1 MEDEVTLWVIPGFIV
16 KHNVNYLFKKTCKL
30 LPIFHLSKEIVS
42 GIILLFWHQQSSI
55 YLFPSCHYNYM
66 IAYNNI
72 EVVRRHQVVI
82 AWIRLRETKKL
93 REPKPGLQ
101 LTSVNSVMNCFCS
114 TIFDKTILAVFTFYT
129 CRLHKFLL
137 KTLCRLPFRKG
148 YLNHRFYVYTSS
160 AGSSSFRNLL

>member
-137 KTLCRLPFRKG
+137 KTLCRLLFRKG

-160 AGSSSFRNLL
+160 AGSSSFPNLL